1 MPKISDPITIRDM
14 EVKNRFGF
22 PPMVSSSHDS
32 EGRPTERAF
41 TQYEQ
46 KAKGGVGI
54 MTYEASMLDP
64 WLKGPGSTSPNIGR
78 EENIPAF
85 KKMTDHIHKHSV
97 KFGMQMNKIGM
108 ISYTLASLANFFSLP
123 SNIGPSSIDLEHA
136 SSAWKL
142 MVPSWPDTIKK
153 NNLKIKELTIEEIEQ
168 IQDLYAIGAKNAIQ
182 AGFDYVEVH
191 SGHGTLPQ
199 SFITPYFNR
208 RTDKYGGSV
217 DKRCTFIKET
227 VAKIRENIGEEPPI
241 LVRFS
246 ADELVYDGNKIEN
259 SVEIAKILEKAGV
272 DCIDVTQGI
281 ILRSPFG
288 ITIPSYC
295 KPGCFI
301 HLAEEIKKHVKI
313 PVMGVGG
320 INDPRMAAEFI
331 EQGKA
336 DIINMGRQLI
346 CDSETPNKYFEGR
359 FDDIKRC
366 LGCLASCGTCVYDA
380 YSGLSY
386 QELTPSTESKK
397 IVILGAGIAGMEAAR
412 VSKLRGHEVE
422 IYERSGEVGGLVS
435 LLAKEFGKER
445 FLQMVTFLSTQ
456 LKKLNIPIHLNRD
469 LSKEEVKSL
478 NPDILILAAGSEA
491 TIPVNLKGKPNVLT
505 QDESILKSKSMG
517 KDIVVW
523 GLNAYWRGGLESVV
537 SLVEEG
543 YNIKALVGSEE
554 VVGQVIAGAA
564 GRRFWILRYLRDK
577 KIPIYTKAKLLDVTD
592 EGVKFLDK
600 NEDEQFIEADSLVY
614 CGSRIANGKALKEKF
629 EGVAPEIKLIGDCNR
644 PRDIQAAMR
653 DAQKFAR
660 KLK

>member
-22 PPMVSSSHDS
+22 PPMVSGSHDS

-64 WLKGPGSTSPNIGR
+64 WLKGPEMTSPNIGR
-78 EENIPAF
+78 EENIAAF
-85 KKMTDHIHKHSV
+85 KKITDRIHKHNV

-108 ISYTLASLANFFSLP
+108 ISYTFASLANFFRLP

-153 NNLKIKELTIEEIEQ
+153 NNLKIKELTIKEIEQ
-168 IQDLYAIGAKNAIQ
+168 IQDLYAVGAKNAIQ

-217 DKRCTFIKET
+217 EKRCTFIKET
-227 VAKIRENIGEEPPI
+227 VVKIREKIGKEPPI

-246 ADELVYDGNKIEN
+246 ADELVHDGNKIEN
-259 SVEIAKILEKAGV
+259 SIEIAKILEKAGV
-272 DCIDVTQGI
+272 DCIDVTQGV

-346 CDSETPNKYFEGR
+346 CDSETPNKYFDGR

-366 LGCLASCGTCVYDA
+366 LGCLASCGTCTYDA
-380 YSGLSY
+380 YSGLNY
-386 QELTPSTESKK
+386 QELTPSTEPKK

-445 FLQMVTFLSTQ
+445 FLQIVTYLSNQ
-456 LKKLNIPIHLNRD
+456 LKKLNILIHLNRD
-469 LSKEEVKSL
+469 LTKKEVQSL

-491 TIPVNLKGKPNVLT
+491 TLPVNLKGKPNVLT

-537 SLVEEG
+537 SLSEEG
-543 YNIKALVGSEE
+543 YNIKALVGSEAT
-554 VVGQVIAGAA
+554 VGQIIAGAA
-564 GRRFWILRYLRDK
+564 GRRFWILRYMRDK
-577 KIPIYTKAKLLDVTD
+577 KIPIYIKAKLLDVTD

-600 NEDEQFIEADSLVY
+600 DENEQFIEANSLVY
-614 CGSRIANGKALKEKF
+614 CGPRIASGKVLKNKF
-629 EGVAPEIKLIGDCNR
+629 EGAAAEIKLIGDCNK
-644 PRDIQAAMR
+644 PRDIQAAMK

-660 KLK
+660 NLK

>member
-1 MPKISDPITIRDM
+1 MAKISDPITIRNI
-14 EVKNRFGF
+14 EVKNRFGY
-22 PPMVSSSHDS
+22 PPMLSSSHDT
-32 EGRPTERAF
+32 EGRPTERTF

-46 KAKGGVGI
+46 KAMGGVGI
-54 MTYEASMLDP
+54 MTYEATMVDP
-64 WLKGPGSTSPNIGR
+64 WLKGPGNTSSNIGR

-85 KKMTDHIHKHSV
+85 RKMTDRIHNHNV
-97 KFGMQMNKIGM
+97 KFGMQINKIGM
-108 ISYTLASLANFFSLP
+108 IAYTFMAMANYFAIP

-136 SSAWKL
+136 SSAMTL
-142 MVPSWPDTIKK
+142 MVPRLTESIKK
-153 NNLKIKELTIEEIEQ
+153 NNLKIRELTIEEIEQ
-168 IQDLYAIGAKNAIQ
+168 IQDLYANGAKNAIQ
-182 AGFDYVEVH
+182 AGFDFVTVH
-191 SGHGTLPQ
+191 SGHGTIPQ
-199 SFITPYFNR
+199 SFLTPYFNK

-217 DKRCTFIKET
+217 GKRCTFIKET
-227 VAKIRENIGEEPPI
+227 VTKIRESIGDEPPI

-246 ADELVYDGNKIEN
+246 ADELVHDGNKIEH
-259 SVEIAKILEKAGV
+259 SIEIAKILEKVGV
-272 DCIDVTQGI
+272 DCIDVSQGI

-301 HLAEEIKKHVKI
+301 HLAEEIKKHVNI

-320 INDPRMAAEFI
+320 VNDPRMAAEFI

-346 CDSETPNKYFEGR
+346 CDSETPKKYFEGR
-359 FDDIKRC
+359 IDDIKRC

-380 YSGLSY
+380 YSGLNY

-422 IYERSGEVGGLVS
+422 IYEKSDQVGGLVS

-456 LKKLNIPIHLNRD
+456 LKKLNIPVHFNKD
-469 LSKEEVKSL
+469 LTKDEVLSL

-505 QDESILKSKSMG
+505 QDESILKTKSMG

-537 SLVEEG
+537 SLIEEG
-543 YNIKALVGSEE
+543 YNIKALVGSEGA
-554 VVGQVIAGAA
+554 VGQIIEGAA

-577 KIPIYTKAKLLDVTD
+577 KIPIYTKAKLLDVTN

-600 NEDEQFIEADSLVY
+600 DKNEQFIEADSLVY
-614 CGSRIANGKALKEKF
+614 CGSRIANGKVLKNKF
-629 EGVAPEIKLIGDCNR
+629 EGVAQEIKLIGDCRR
-644 PRDIQAAMR
+644 PRDIQAAMT
-653 DAQKFAR
+653 DAQKFTR
-660 KLK
+660 SLK